1 MIHLAQGC
9 LRPGPSGRVAGV
21 ATAEDFFTLF
31 LRDASEFT
39 ELYHNS
45 LGDRCV
51 AVNAARVYRGRQG
64 EREGRREQVNVDV
77 MSFTR

>member
-1 MIHLAQGC
+1 MLVILLAQGC

-45 LGDRCV
+45 LGDRYA
-51 AVNAARVYRGRQG
+51 AVNTAHLQYGGGERGRQG
-64 EREGRREQVNVDV
+64 E
-77 MSFTR
+77 SK